1 MEKHREGVCANW
13 NVVLLNET
21 VWATSH
27 NSHRQKAN
35 KPKRG
40 GRVKVQR
47 LKKKKDA
54 ENVKCNQTPTGKILL
69 LIQNNHE
76 FAPQWTAQIFV
87 LGWLSAAILCNC
99 FHSFHSYMT
108 FYPPTPCTPPTPQSH
123 PITNPCTDFPACVH
137 TSDERCT
144 PVCLWVGGGQ
154 AVMQ

>member
-47 LKKKKDA
+47 LKKEKLL
-54 ENVKCNQTPTGKILL
+54 ILL

-76 FAPQWTAQIFV
+76 FAPQRTAQKFV

-99 FHSFHSYMT
+99 FHSYMT
-108 FYPPTPCTPPTPQSH
+108 YYPVTTPPPSTPPTPQSH